1 MSEERWRTILE
12 FPKYEISDRGNVYN
26 TIARHM
32 MRTSISN
39 YGNTK
44 ITLTDYDGS
53 RHTRSVALL
62 VAAAF
67 VDPPNY
73 LSDHIMVLDG
83 DLANASAYNL
93 AWRPRGFAYE
103 YTRQLKLPQP
113 NHYINLPVRNTST
126 GAEYDSII
134 DAGIAE
140 GLLFKDIW
148 RATYSGE
155 RTYPFG
161 HTFEIFKR
169 V

>member
-1 MSEERWRTILE
+1 MLEEHWRTIME
-12 FPKYEISDRGNVYN
+12 FPKYEISDLGNIYN
-26 TIARHM
+26 TVGGQM
-32 MRTSISN
+32 MRTSRTN
-39 YGNTK
+39 FGNTK

-53 RHTRSVALL
+53 RHTRSVPLL
-62 VAAAF
+62 VAQAF
-67 VDPPNY
+67 VKPPNY
-73 LSDHIMVLDG
+73 LSDYLMVLDG
-83 DLANASAYNL
+83 NLANVVADNL
-93 AWRPRGFAYE
+93 AWRPRGFAWE
-103 YTRQLKLPQP
+103 YTRQLKQLQP
-113 NHYINLPVRNTST
+113 SHYGNLPVRNTST

-148 RATYSGE
+148 RSTYSGE